1 MTTLT
6 IDSVVTPE
14 LSSDNDVA
22 FKAISGQIGV
32 DKAQGIVE
40 CFVSAIGNKD
50 SVGDVV
56 MPGAF
61 NSSLKRRK
69 PRVVWGHDWNQP
81 IGKVL
86 DIYEVPRSDP
96 RLPEKMKKAKVGG
109 LFAKVQFNLNTERG
123 REAFANVAF
132 YGNEQEWSIGYKT
145 LVADFNNEIHCNRCT
160 ARCGSRQAWQGAA
173 KSFTAIGQDRSIDGS
188 QRW

>member
-22 FKAISGQIGV
+22 FKAISGQIGG
-32 DKAQGIVE
+32 DKARGIVE

-69 PRVVWGHDWNQP
+69 ELMADYHQNSHRRSAKTPVDGNSAAPRFG
-81 IGKVL
+81 
-86 DIYEVPRSDP
+86 E
-96 RLPEKMKKAKVGG
+96 
-109 LFAKVQFNLNTERG
+109 
-123 REAFANVAF
+123 
-132 YGNEQEWSIGYKT
+132 
-145 LVADFNNEIHCNRCT
+145 
-160 ARCGSRQAWQGAA
+160 
-173 KSFTAIGQDRSIDGS
+173 
-188 QRW
+188 